1 MARTKSIR
9 LVKGWAAQAVQLFLF
24 SLWAGTVLAADVDD
38 VTLDAAL
45 IQTTGMPSVGAG
57 RFYGYRTAAEGPGD
71 LAFTNAQALAR
82 AEGVPLVV
90 VWSNKGCEHCSAF
103 ARELNANVAAVTNW
117 LTETRAVFA
126 YFKDVGGEDGP
137 TPASPRACR
146 EAYAFAVQTC
156 KAEPVWPLFAF
167 WYERA
172 NGTAVTWGGAL
183 DVTGATRTFAKL
195 KSAFATWTE
204 ANDVFCKGGRFV
216 ATGTG
221 SDRYEAE
228 AATPAVE
235 VELVRDAADA
245 VRATTNTLD
254 VVWPAGVLPTGAASP
269 SKYTVAWQPG
279 ELARRVVVDLAQT
292 TRQRFPVGESLALI
306 LRDAQGE
313 IVESNAIHFV
323 ADEIS
328 AGCPLW
334 KTDRTAETLDF
345 GEWTADYA
353 TALAKVSASPE
364 DAYVLVSVQGS
375 LWCPDCV
382 RTEANFLD
390 LEDDT
395 GANRFRAWAKANRIA
410 LVAVDIP
417 NYNGPSVTNRARATL
432 FTREA
437 FAAGDGTWRSGRAYL
452 SRKAISDTEADATL
466 QAFHRLASTNTA
478 QGGFHRPED
487 RNANRTGVP
496 IFVLVRK
503 DGTVAG
509 RFTRFAAVS
518 PHEADRVHFNA
529 YIRRIEELVALD
541 RERAEIE
548 NNHGTSTPETLAPGA
563 VSQGTLCAA
572 DAADAFRITGAAPGA
587 QMRLTLAGPVDG
599 TMRLA
604 TLKILAADAT
614 GMRTLASTNGALADL
629 TLDVT
634 LDMAENW
641 YAVVGHDDEADGFQT
656 TTSGSTVA
664 AYTLRCDV
672 VLLPDDGER
681 TVVPPNGTALLRVE
695 RAELYRITGLDSAVE
710 GLEVVSSGENLYR
723 ATRTGD
729 VRLELSEG
737 HSEIVYQR
745 WRPGAIA
752 FASAA
757 GRVIEYAGTGT
768 VAVVRTGGASGEV
781 RVTVRRA
788 LDEDDGGRVA
798 WSDQTLVW
806 ADGESGVRNVGF
818 AVRTD
823 EVPQGDTALSL
834 YIETMADGCLAELKA
849 PTNCVVTVVDTDA
862 PCLER
867 LSYDVDTLKGFTTR
881 LPFPLINVR
890 EGDVAVRISKV
901 RGSSAL
907 PPGVK
912 IRYDAV
918 RGEAVLEGVPTRPG
932 TYAFTCVV
940 SARRDGRNETGFETT
955 FRIVVQDPAETNP
968 FLGIGR
974 PRQRLDFE
982 SDVAGVGCAA
992 GFADFAVTSAGRIS
1006 ARYAGAGTRRPVFAG
1021 NWQRQDADGAA
1032 FATLVASG
1040 GETLDVA
1047 MDARGRVTLVL
1058 DVGDGNGV
1066 FTGMRELTAAADWP
1080 VTDVKLNKAFKGQ
1093 YNVAV
1098 ESLVEGLPNGYLALR
1113 ASGTGTVR
1121 YAGVLPD
1128 GTTVSG
1134 STALGRMAAEDA
1146 TLHVFTRTSRN
1157 VFGAILRIDADGAK
1171 KWTSNDAVPG
1181 EDRLV
1186 RELVNAEPGTAAYV
1200 LSRTADEPVF
1210 YGIYGSYF
1218 AARTSP
1224 LRFDAFYDDAARF
1237 VPDPYYTLAFGGGA
1251 ATSSGTVTAGTSVFK
1266 LERQAGLSFAYSRQ
1280 TGTFS
1285 GLVRVRGANGRTT
1298 TGRYRGIVVPG
1309 WVLPCECG
1317 LVAPEKPFGT
1327 GVLLLKGEVGPVVLR
1342 RNTVAE

>member
-1 MARTKSIR
+1 MVRTKTVR
-9 LVKGWAAQAVQLFLF
+9 LVKGWVAQAAHSLFFL
-24 SLWAGTVLAADVDD
+24 LWAGTVLAAEVDD
-38 VTLDAAL
+38 ATLDAAL
-45 IQTTGMPSVGAG
+45 IQTKGMPSVGAG
-57 RFYGYRTAAEGPGD
+57 RFYGYRTATEGPGD
-71 LAFTNAQALAR
+71 SAFTNVQALAR
-82 AEGVPLVV
+82 AEDVPLVV
-90 VWSNKGCEHCSAF
+90 VWSNKGCSHCAAF
-103 ARELNANVAAVTNW
+103 ARELNANIAAVTNW
-117 LTETRAVFA
+117 LAETRAVFA
-126 YFKDVGGEDGP
+126 YFKDVGGQDGP
-137 TPASPRACR
+137 TPKSPRACHD
-146 EAYAFAVQTC
+146 AYDFAAQTC
-156 KAEPVWPLFAF
+156 KAQPVWPLFAF

-172 NGTAVTWGGAL
+172 DGTSVTWGGAS
-183 DVTGATRTFAKL
+183 DTSGDTRTFAKL
-195 KSAFATWTE
+195 KSAFAAWAK
-204 ANDVFCKGGRFV
+204 ANGIVYKGGRFA

-228 AATPAVE
+228 AATPTVE
-235 VELVRDAADA
+235 VELVRDAVNAPYA
-245 VRATTNTLD
+245 ATNTLD
-254 VVWPAGVLPTGAASP
+254 VIWPAGVLPAGDGVLRDGAASP
-269 SKYTVAWQPG
+269 SKHTVIWQPG
-279 ELARRVVVDLAQT
+279 ETAQRVAVDLAQT

-306 LRDAQGE
+306 LRDARGG

-323 ADEIS
+323 EDEIS

-353 TALAKVSASPE
+353 TALAKVSASSE
-364 DAYVLVSVQGS
+364 DAYVLVSVQGT
-375 LWCPDCV
+375 LWCPDCA

-395 GANRFRAWAKANRIA
+395 GANRFRAWAKAKRIA
-410 LVAVDIP
+410 LVVVDIP
-417 NYNGPSVTNRARATL
+417 NYNGPSVTNRTRATL

-437 FAAGDGTWRSGRAYL
+437 FPAGDGTWCSGRAYL
-452 SRKAISDTEADATL
+452 SRKAISDVEADATV

-509 RFTRFAAVS
+509 RFTRFASVS
-518 PHEADRVHFNA
+518 PRESDRVHFNA
-529 YIRRIEELVALD
+529 YVRRIEELVALD

-548 NNHGTSTPETLAPGA
+548 NNHGTSTSETLAPGA
-563 VSQGTLCAA
+563 MSRGTLCAA
-572 DAADAFRITGAAPGA
+572 DTADAFRITGAAPGA
-587 QMRLTLAGPVDG
+587 QIRLTLAGPADG
-599 TMRLA
+599 TSRQV
-604 TLKILAADAT
+604 TLKILAADAA
-614 GMRTLASTNGALADL
+614 GMRTLASTNGVLSDL

-634 LDMAENW
+634 LDAAENW

-656 TTSGSTVA
+656 TTEGSTVA
-664 AYTLRCDV
+664 DYTLRCDV
-672 VLLPDDGER
+672 VLLPDDGAR
-681 TVVPPNGTALLRVE
+681 TVVPPNGTVLLRVE
-695 RAELYRITGLDSAVE
+695 REELYRITGIDSAVD
-710 GLEVVSSGENLYR
+710 GLTAVSSEENLYR

-729 VRLELSEG
+729 VRLKCAEG
-737 HSEIVYQR
+737 YSEISYQR
-745 WRPGAIA
+745 WQPGAIA
-752 FASAA
+752 FASAI

-788 LDEDDGGRVA
+788 SGEDDGGRVD

-818 AVRTD
+818 AVRAD

-834 YIETMADGCLAELKA
+834 YIETVADGCLAALKA
-849 PTNCVVTVVDTDA
+849 PTNCVITVVDTDA

-867 LSYDVDTLKGFTTR
+867 LSYDIDTLKGFTAR
-881 LPFPLINVR
+881 LPFSLINVR
-890 EGDVAVRISKV
+890 EGDVSVRISKV

-907 PPGVK
+907 PSGMK
-912 IRYDAV
+912 IRYDAAS
-918 RGEAVLEGVPTRPG
+918 GEAVLEGVPTRPG
-932 TYAFTCVV
+932 TYTFTCVV

-955 FRIVVQDPAETNP
+955 FRIVVRDPAETNP

-974 PRQRLDFE
+974 PRQRLDFDA
-982 SDVAGVGCAA
+982 DVDGVGCAA

-1021 NWQRQDADGAA
+1021 NWQRQDADGAV
-1032 FATLVASG
+1032 FATLVASS

-1047 MDARGRVTLVL
+1047 MDANGYVTLVL
-1058 DVGDGNGV
+1058 DVGDGQGV
-1066 FTGMRELTAAADWP
+1066 FAGMRELTAAADWP
-1080 VTDVKLNKAFKGQ
+1080 ATDIKLNKAFKGQ

-1098 ESLVEGLPNGYLALR
+1098 ESLVDGSPNGYLAVR

-1134 STALGRMAAEDA
+1134 STALGRMTEKDA
-1146 TLHVFTRTSRN
+1146 TVHVFTRTTRN

-1171 KWTSNDAVPG
+1171 KWESDDV
-1181 EDRLV
+1181 LV

-1200 LSRTADEPVF
+1200 FRMADEPVF

-1218 AARTSP
+1218 EARTSP
-1224 LRFDAFYDDAARF
+1224 VRFDAFYDDTARF
-1237 VPDPYYTLAFGGGA
+1237 AQDYTLAFGGDA
-1251 ATSSGTVTAGTSVFK
+1251 ATLSGTVTVGTSAFK
-1266 LERQAGLSFAYSRQ
+1266 LERQTGLSFTYSRQ
-1280 TGTFS
+1280 TGMFS

-1298 TGRYRGIVVPG
+1298 TGRYRGLVVPG

-1317 LVAPEKPFGT
+1317 IIAPEKPFGT
-1327 GVLLLKGEVGPVVLR
+1327 GVLLLKGEASPVVLQ